1 MDYSGLRE
9 RQVLYAVSVP
19 GETDWY
25 KQSQDAL
32 SSPASSVDSLASRVQ
47 SLNVNNSQT
56 SVSALS
62 HKYPIPE
69 EKHTGALIKLYPY
82 SNGKAGIEDQP
93 YKATEIVDFI
103 GVLDYT
109 PFPTSA
115 AEDQTDAAASEPI
128 TANELVKTLHVVMTV
143 PTIRQ
148 SVLSPPSSPVRGTAS
163 APPGDEAQEA
173 RKELVAYLASALDG
187 DSLAAEWLLL
197 SLLGKMLAF
206 ILYLTLTQQTL
217 MLCLR

>member
-9 RQVLYAVSVP
+9 RQVLYGVSVP

-25 KQSQDAL
+25 KQAQDA
-32 SSPASSVDSLASRVQ
+32 SSSQASSLDSLTNRVE
-47 SLNVNNSQT
+47 SLSVNNGHT
-56 SVSALS
+56 SSSGLS

-82 SNGKAGIEDQP
+82 SNGKAGTDDQP

-115 AEDQTDAAASEPI
+115 AEEQPEAGPSESVA
-128 TANELVKTLHVVMTV
+128 ANELVKTLHVVMTV
-143 PTIRQ
+143 PATRQ
-148 SVLSPPSSPVRGTAS
+148 SILSPPSSPVRGNVSAS
-163 APPGDEAQEA
+163 AGEAEEA
-173 RKELVAYLASALDG
+173 RKELVAFLASALDG

-197 SLLGKMLAF
+197 SLLGKM
-206 ILYLTLTQQTL
+206 
-217 MLCLR
+217 